1 MKFEQN
7 YSYIGGVDTYPL
19 QSVAILFNL
28 TADLSK
34 AQPYRDRAE
43 PIDKEYDELFLILTL
58 STLSP

>member
-28 TADLSK
+28 TADLST
-34 AQPYRDRAE
+34 AQPYGDIAE
-43 PIDKEYDELFLILTL
+43 TIDK
-58 STLSP
+58 